1 MCCCVFDLPADRL
14 GPGSHGDSVLPAAS
28 LSAGELHRYIDGHKG
43 RVAASMAWA
52 GVGALDA
59 TFVPRQ
65 HAIAAILIYRR
76 TEITYNY
83 LVRRDPRVE
92 LRPNFL
98 GPERVGPRAELALR
112 LDFLVALQNL
122 VDLVPR

>member
-1 MCCCVFDLPADRL
+1 MCCCVCKF
-14 GPGSHGDSVLPAAS
+14 
-28 LSAGELHRYIDGHKG
+28 
-43 RVAASMAWA
+43 ASMARA

-76 TEITYNY
+76 TKSHINY
-83 LVRRDPRVE
+83 LVRRHARVE

-98 GPERVGPRAELALR
+98 GPERISSSAELALR
-112 LDFLVALQNL
+112 FYFVVALQNL
-122 VDLVPR
+122 VDLVPRQQG